1 MDEPDSYISFL
12 SFLFQFKGL
21 SVDLFNS
28 TGLYSILAILVL
40 LVCSGLISA
49 SEVAFFS
56 LEPAEITEFRND
68 RESKL
73 AKVIVYLTDK
83 NQRLLA
89 TILIANNLVNVGII
103 IISSIWFSSTFQ
115 FTSEFV
121 TIFGLDLSSAV
132 IEFSVQVIIVTSIL
146 LLFGEIIPKVFAT
159 QNKYTIIKIMAFPI
173 RYLMTI

>member
-103 IISSIWFSSTFQ
+103 IISSITSS
-115 FTSEFV
+115 
-121 TIFGLDLSSAV
+121 FGHRGGVSGYSRSSARMMSSDSACGTTNKKH
-132 IEFSVQVIIVTSIL
+132 INSITVYFIYRL
-146 LLFGEIIPKVFAT
+146 
-159 QNKYTIIKIMAFPI
+159 N
-173 RYLMTI
+173 

>member
-1 MDEPDSYISFL
+1 MDDPDSYISFL

-21 SVDLFNS
+21 SIDLLNS
-28 TGLYSILAILVL
+28 TGLYSILAILIL

-56 LEPAEITEFRND
+56 LDPPEINAFRND

-73 AKVIVYLTDK
+73 AKVVVYLTDK

-103 IISSIWFSSTFQ
+103 IVSSIWFSSTFQ
-115 FTSEFV
+115 FTS
-121 TIFGLDLSSAV
+121 
-132 IEFSVQVIIVTSIL
+132 
-146 LLFGEIIPKVFAT
+146 
-159 QNKYTIIKIMAFPI
+159 
-173 RYLMTI
+173 